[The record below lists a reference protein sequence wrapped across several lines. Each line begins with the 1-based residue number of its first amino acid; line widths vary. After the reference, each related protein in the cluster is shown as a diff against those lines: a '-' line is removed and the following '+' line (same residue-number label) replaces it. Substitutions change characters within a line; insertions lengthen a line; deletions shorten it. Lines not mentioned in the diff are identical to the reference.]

1 MSNANTKSTDMKR
14 RLLDAAE
21 IVFNDK
27 GYQGAR
33 VSDIVGQAGA
43 AQGSFYLHFENKRA
57 VYLELIDGFFS
68 HLMDE
73 TLGQYPAAQIKK
85 PADMR
90 AQLKEIWATLI
101 LFCRSHPM
109 LTRLVL
115 DAQSALPPED
125 RERLNRHFENIA
137 EVLSHYLRATTQNS
151 LTKPLNPDLMG
162 WVVLGMIERALY
174 FAVFVAPDSKADDLA
189 RDLTTFE
196 LSGLLASTTEKEAN
210 RGA

>member
-73 TLGQYPAAQIKK
+73 TLGQYPAAQIKM

-90 AQLKEIWATLI
+90 ALYLLSSSSGALQRDESEEHGAETD
-101 LFCRSHPM
+101 
-109 LTRLVL
+109 
-115 DAQSALPPED
+115 DASEEEEPGQ
-125 RERLNRHFENIA
+125 
-137 EVLSHYLRATTQNS
+137 
-151 LTKPLNPDLMG
+151 
-162 WVVLGMIERALY
+162 
-174 FAVFVAPDSKADDLA
+174 
-189 RDLTTFE
+189 
-196 LSGLLASTTEKEAN
+196 
-210 RGA
+210 